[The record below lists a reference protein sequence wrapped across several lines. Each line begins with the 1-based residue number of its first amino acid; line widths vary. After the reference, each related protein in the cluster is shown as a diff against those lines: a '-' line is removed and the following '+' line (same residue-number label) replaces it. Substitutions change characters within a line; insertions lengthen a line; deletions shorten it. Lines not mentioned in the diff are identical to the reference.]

1 MRYVVRNNFFLYN
14 FFMFFFVVLLKGNL
28 NLEELYAT
36 QTNDGREQLGE
47 EIINSNK
54 ESFYISMILLV
65 CLTLVVFILFINWF
79 KKRRT
84 IKRFRNFIFNILGF

>member
-1 MRYVVRNNFFLYN
+1 M
-14 FFMFFFVVLLKGNL
+14 KGNL

-36 QTNDGREQLGE
+36 QTNYGREIQPGD
-47 EIINSNK
+47 EIINTNK

-65 CLTLVVFILFINWF
+65 CLTFVVFILFINWF

>member
-1 MRYVVRNNFFLYN
+1 MIY
-14 FFMFFFVVLLKGNL
+14 FFFIYFLLKGNL

-36 QTNDGREQLGE
+36 QTNYGREIQPGD
-47 EIINSNK
+47 EIINTNK

-65 CLTLVVFILFINWF
+65 CLTFVVFILFINWF

>member
-1 MRYVVRNNFFLYN
+1 MFNFLTKTILSFI
-14 FFMFFFVVLLKGNL
+14 FKGNL
-28 NLEELYAT
+28 NIEELYGTGT
-36 QTNDGREQLGE
+36 QTNDVREIQPGE